1 MSAATLG
8 QQQDPA
14 FALRWM
20 PKVGEKQVFEIF
32 LSIEAPDSPALV
44 VEAAMESEVIKV
56 SPKEYAV
63 RTRSLGALFGSGGQ
77 QTRDDRPNTREI
89 RFTNLGELIEI
100 ASGNKAVASYQ
111 QAMLTR
117 FISPE
122 NPPRIRE
129 GWVVE
134 RKKDNPKGLAQ
145 NRIEYKLLGIEQ
157 GGAKVSF
164 SFREIGPSSPQSA
177 EGHWWVDVA
186 TGQPNRMECTVKNF
200 LGVAGSTATIK
211 MTRRVSG

>member
-1 MSAATLG
+1 MTLG
-8 QQQDPA
+8 ALGQRQDPA

-20 PKVGEKQVFEIF
+20 PKVGEKQVFEMF
-32 LSIEAPDSPALV
+32 LSIETPGSPVLS
-44 VEAAMESEVIKV
+44 VEVAVETEVIKV
-56 SPKEYAV
+56 SPKEYTT
-63 RTRSLGALFGSGGQ
+63 RTKSLGSLVDSGGR
-77 QTRDDRPNTREI
+77 QTRDDRPKTREI

-100 ASGNKAVASYQ
+100 VSGNAAVASYQ

-122 NPPRIRE
+122 NLPRVRE

-145 NRIEYKLLGIEQ
+145 NRIEYKLVGIEQ

-177 EGHWWVDVA
+177 EGFWWVEIA

-200 LGVAGSTATIK
+200 LGVAGTTATIK
-211 MTRRVSG
+211 MTRRVSD